1 MHMQIRETGLSGLRI
16 LNPKVHKDHRG
27 FFLESYREEFF
38 RSLAEPVHF
47 VQDNHAR
54 SEEAG
59 VLRGLHYQAP
69 PAAQTKLIWVSRG
82 AAFDVVVDLRRTSP
96 TYGKSYGLVL
106 NADNF
111 LRLLIPKGF
120 AHGYMTLE
128 PGTEFH
134 YKVDQYYSP
143 EHEGGLCWNDPALAI
158 DWPAREPIMTE
169 RDKNWPLLAELAEIF

>member
-1 MHMQIRETGLSGLRI
+1 MQIRETGLPGLR
-16 LNPKVHKDHRG
+16 LLSPKVFRDHRG
-27 FFLESYREEFF
+27 FFLETFREEFF
-38 RSLAEPVHF
+38 RSLDEPVHF

-69 PAAQTKLIWVSRG
+69 PAAQTKLVWVSRG
-82 AAFDVVVDLRRTSP
+82 AAFDVAVDMRRSSP
-96 TYGKSYGLVL
+96 AYGKSCSFVL
-106 NADNF
+106 TADNF

-134 YKVDQYYSP
+134 YKVDYYYSP
-143 EHEGGLCWNDPALAI
+143 EHEGGLRWNDPALAI
-158 DWPAREPIMTE
+158 DWPQREPIMAG
-169 RDKNWPLLAELAEIF
+169 RDAHWPLLADLPAIF

>member
-1 MHMQIRETGLSGLRI
+1 MQIRETGLSGLRI
-16 LNPKVHKDHRG
+16 LSPKVHKDQRG
-27 FFLESYREEFF
+27 FFLETFRDEFF
-38 RSLAEPVHF
+38 QGLDEPIRF

-69 PAAQTKLIWVSRG
+69 PAAQTKLVWVSRG
-82 AAFDVVVDLRRTSP
+82 AAFDVVVDLRRASS

-106 NADNF
+106 TPDNF
-111 LRLLIPKGF
+111 LRFLIPKGF

-134 YKVDQYYSP
+134 YKVDHYYSP
-143 EHEGGLCWNDPALAI
+143 EHEGGLRWNDPALAI
-158 DWPAREPIMTE
+158 DWPQGVAIMTE
-169 RDKNWPLLAELAEIF
+169 RDKQWPLLADLPTIF

>member
-1 MHMQIRETGLSGLRI
+1 MQIRETGLPGL
-16 LNPKVHKDHRG
+16 LLLSPKVHRDHRG
-27 FFLESYREEFF
+27 FFLESFREDFF
-38 RSLAEPVHF
+38 QSLDDPVRF
-47 VQDNHAR
+47 VQDNYAR

-69 PAAQTKLIWVSRG
+69 PAAQSKLIWITRG
-82 AAFDVVVDLRRTSP
+82 AAFDVVVDLRRASP

-106 NADNF
+106 SADNF

-134 YKVDQYYSP
+134 YKVDYYYSP
-143 EHEGGLCWNDPALAI
+143 EHDGGLRWNDPALAI
-158 DWPAREPIMTE
+158 DWPKGEPIMTE
-169 RDKNWPLLAELAEIF
+169 RDKNWPLLAELTVFF

>member
-1 MHMQIRETGLSGLRI
+1 MQIRETGLPGLRI
-16 LNPKVHKDHRG
+16 LSPTVHKDHRG
-27 FFLESYREEFF
+27 FFLESFREEFF
-38 RSLAEPVHF
+38 QGLDEPVHF
-47 VQDNHAR
+47 IQDNHAR

-82 AAFDVVVDLRRTSP
+82 AAFDVAVDLRRSSP
-96 TYGKSYGLVL
+96 TYGKSFSLTL
-106 NADNF
+106 TPDNF

-134 YKVDQYYSP
+134 YKVDHYYSP
-143 EHEGGLCWNDPALAI
+143 EHEGGLRWNDPALAI
-158 DWPAREPIMTE
+158 DWPVGTPIMTE
-169 RDKNWPLLAELAEIF
+169 RDMRWPELADLPVIFA

>member
-1 MHMQIRETGLSGLRI
+1 MQIRETGLPGLRI
-16 LNPKVHKDHRG
+16 LNPEVHRDHRG
-27 FFLESYREEFF
+27 FFLESFREEFF
-38 RSLAEPVHF
+38 QSLAEPVHF

-82 AAFDVVVDLRRTSP
+82 AAFDVVVDLRRASP

-106 NADNF
+106 TADDF
-111 LRLLIPKGF
+111 LRLFIPKGF

-128 PGTEFH
+128 PGTEFQ
-134 YKVDQYYSP
+134 YKVDCYYSL
-143 EHEGGLCWNDPALAI
+143 ENEGGLRWNDPVLEIA
-158 DWPAREPIMTE
+158 WPEREPIMTE
-169 RDKNWPLLAELAEIF
+169 RDKNWPLLADLPVIF

>member
-1 MHMQIRETGLSGLRI
+1 MEIRETGLPGLRI
-16 LNPKVHKDHRG
+16 LIPKAHKDHRG
-27 FFLESYREEFF
+27 FFLETFREEFF
-38 RSLAEPVHF
+38 QRLDEPLHF

-54 SEEAG
+54 SEAAG

-82 AAFDVVVDLRRTSP
+82 AAFDVVVDLRRSSP
-96 TYGKSYGLVL
+96 TYGRSYGLVL
-106 NADNF
+106 TAESF

-120 AHGYMTLE
+120 AHGYMTLS

-143 EHEGGLCWNDPALAI
+143 ENEGGLRWNDPALAI
-158 DWPAREPIMTE
+158 DWPDREPIIAE
-169 RDKNWPLLAELAEIF
+169 RDKSWPLLADLPAIF

>member
-1 MHMQIRETGLSGLRI
+1 MEILETGLPGLRI
-16 LNPKVHKDHRG
+16 LSPKVHQDHRG
-27 FFLESYREEFF
+27 FFMETFREEFF
-38 RSLAEPVHF
+38 RSLEEPIHF

-69 PAAQTKLIWVSRG
+69 PAAQTKLVWVGRG
-82 AAFDVVVDLRRTSP
+82 AVFDVTVDLRRSSP
-96 TYGKSYGLVL
+96 TCGKSYGLML
-106 NADNF
+106 TAGNF

-134 YKVDQYYSP
+134 YKVDHYYSP
-143 EHEGGLCWNDPALAI
+143 QDEGGLLWSDPALEI
-158 DWPAREPIMTE
+158 DWPELEPILTE
-169 RDKNWPLLAELAEIF
+169 RDKNWPLLAELPAIF

>member
-1 MHMQIRETGLSGLRI
+1 MQIHETGLSGLRI
-16 LNPKVHKDHRG
+16 LNPKAHKDHRG
-27 FFLESYREEFF
+27 FFLESFREEFF
-38 RSLAEPVHF
+38 QSLAEPVHF

-59 VLRGLHYQAP
+59 VLRGLHYQTP

-82 AAFDVVVDLRRTSP
+82 AAFDVVVDLRRASP

-106 NADNF
+106 TADDF

-128 PGTEFH
+128 PGTEFQ
-134 YKVDQYYSP
+134 YKVDHYYSL
-143 EHEGGLCWNDPALAI
+143 ENEGGLRWNDPVLEIA
-158 DWPAREPIMTE
+158 WPEREPIMTE
-169 RDKNWPLLAELAEIF
+169 RDRNWPLLADLPAIF

>member
-1 MHMQIRETGLSGLRI
+1 MQIRETGLSDLRI
-16 LNPKVHKDHRG
+16 LSPKVHKDHRG
-27 FFLESYREEFF
+27 FFLESFREKFF
-38 RSLAEPVHF
+38 QNLDGPIHF

-69 PAAQTKLIWVSRG
+69 PAAQTKLVWVSRG

-106 NADNF
+106 TADNF

-134 YKVDQYYSP
+134 YKVDHYYSP
-143 EHEGGLCWNDPALAI
+143 KHEGGLRWNDPALAI
-158 DWPAREPIMTE
+158 NWPENEPIMTG
-169 RDKNWPLLAELAEIF
+169 RDKDWPLLADLPTIF

>member
-1 MHMQIRETGLSGLRI
+1 MQIRETGLPGLRI

-27 FFLESYREEFF
+27 FFLESFREEFF
-38 RSLAEPVHF
+38 QNLAEPVHF

-69 PAAQTKLIWVSRG
+69 PAAQTKLIWVGRG
-82 AAFDVVVDLRRTSP
+82 AAFDVVVDLRRSSP

-106 NADNF
+106 TSDNF
-111 LRLLIPKGF
+111 LRVLIPKGF

-134 YKVDQYYSP
+134 YKVDHYYSP
-143 EHEGGLCWNDPALAI
+143 ENEGGLRWNDPALQI
-158 DWPAREPIMTE
+158 DWPDRTPIMTE
-169 RDKNWPLLAELAEIF
+169 RDNNWPLLADLPAIFG